1 MTNFLDNISS
11 LYYFQAEFV
20 LCFGILLLIILSV
33 YEKSPDRPF
42 YITISALCLSLI
54 ATFLLIFDQ
63 MNLSA
68 GFKFLFLGSI
78 VIDFYAN
85 FFKVIFLLSV
95 LAIILLTY
103 HNREVAKEDWS
114 EYYCLILI
122 STLGMFLMSSSL
134 NLLMIY
140 LAIEMVSIPSY
151 MLAGFNHNDKG
162 SNEASMKYVLYG
174 SFASGLMLFGMSW
187 IYGQAG
193 SLYLNDIGM
202 YMMNI
207 AQFEFTSLLSFLML
221 FAGFGYK
228 ISSAPFHYWVPDV
241 YEGAPS
247 PITAFFAVAPKLAGF
262 ALLIRF
268 LYTTM
273 AQLNLSTYTV
283 ETIYV
288 DWNLILAVLSAVTMT
303 IGNILAIRQ
312 SDVKRV
318 LAYSSIS
325 HVGFIMMGFAVVS
338 FSAVSHM
345 LFYMVMYSLM
355 TLGAFAVLILLK
367 DKYSINSVDEW
378 NGVGYL
384 HPIVCSFMVLNLLS
398 LAGLPPTSGFV
409 AKFYI
414 FASIIESKS
423 FYWLAVVAIL
433 NTVVAL
439 YYYFNIARAMF
450 LETGFKHKIK
460 KLDLLPISVVAVTSI
475 QGILFYFYWSGL
487 YDVIQRLFS

>member
-1 MTNFLDNISS
+1 VTLLGNIPS
-11 LYYFQAEFV
+11 LYYFQSEIL
-20 LCFGILLLIILSV
+20 LCFGVLLLLVVSV
-33 YEKSPDRPF
+33 YKNASIKSF
-42 YITISALCLSLI
+42 YITLSTLLLSLLS
-54 ATFLLIFDQ
+54 TFYLIFDQ
-63 MNLSA
+63 ANFTS

-78 VIDFYAN
+78 VIDFYSN

-103 HNREVAKEDWS
+103 NNKEVKREDWS

-122 STLGMFLMSSSL
+122 ATLGMFLMSSSL

-151 MLAGFNHNDKG
+151 MLAGFNHNDKS

-193 SLYLNDIGM
+193 SLYLNDIGE
-202 YMMNI
+202 YMMS
-207 AQFEFTSLLSFLML
+207 ATQFQFTSLISFTLL
-221 FAGFGYK
+221 FVGFGYK

-241 YEGAPS
+241 YEGAPT
-247 PITAFFAVAPKLAGF
+247 PMTAFFAVAPKIAGF
-262 ALLIRF
+262 SLLIRF

-273 AQLNLSTYTV
+273 AQLNFSNHSM
-283 ETIYV
+283 EAIYV
-288 DWNLILAVLSAVTMT
+288 DWNFILAVLSAITMT

-325 HVGFIMMGFAVVS
+325 HVGFIMMGFSVISFMAVT
-338 FSAVSHM
+338 HM
-345 LFYMVMYSLM
+345 LFYIVMYSLM
-355 TLGAFAVLILLK
+355 TLGAFSILILFT
-367 DKYSINSVDEW
+367 DKYKLSSVSDW
-378 NGVGYL
+378 NGIGYI
-384 HPIVCSFMVLNLLS
+384 HPIICSLMVLNLMA

-414 FASIIESKS
+414 FATIIESKTY
-423 FYWLAVVAIL
+423 YWLAVVAIL

-439 YYYFNIARAMF
+439 YYYFNIVRAMF
-450 LETGFKHKIK
+450 LESPSERSIEKVDYITTTVIV
-460 KLDLLPISVVAVTSI
+460 ITSI
-475 QGILFYFYWSGL
+475 QGIAFYLYWSDL
-487 YDVIQRLFS
+487 YNIIQRLFS